1 MPELIGNII
10 VLALLALAV
19 YGAVR
24 SLMRKKKEAALPA
37 GATAPAAADAIEDPG
52 KN

>member
-24 SLMRKKKEAALPA
+24 SLMRKKK
-37 GATAPAAADAIEDPG
+37 GSGSSCGGDFSRCG
-52 KN
+52 GCH

>member
-24 SLMRKKKEAALPA
+24 SLLRKEKK
-37 GATAPAAADAIEDPG
+37 GGSSCGGDCSRCG
-52 KN
+52 GCH